1 MVAACNAG
9 MQTQSTQ
16 RLVRLPCAV
25 PWSLV
30 AGARARRAPAVIIF
44 RFFICLRG
52 TLYVMYDM
60 CYTFCFLIYRKVQSR
75 DRDSCLRT
83 HVRKRE

>member
-44 RFFICLRG
+44 RFCLRG

-60 CYTFCFLIYRKVQSR
+60 CYTFCFLIYIYRKVQSR

>member
-30 AGARARRAPAVIIF
+30 AGARARRAPVSCYYISFLLTRYALCDV
-44 RFFICLRG
+44 R
-52 TLYVMYDM
+52 YVPY
-60 CYTFCFLIYRKVQSR
+60 FLFSYI
-75 DRDSCLRT
+75 
-83 HVRKRE
+83 